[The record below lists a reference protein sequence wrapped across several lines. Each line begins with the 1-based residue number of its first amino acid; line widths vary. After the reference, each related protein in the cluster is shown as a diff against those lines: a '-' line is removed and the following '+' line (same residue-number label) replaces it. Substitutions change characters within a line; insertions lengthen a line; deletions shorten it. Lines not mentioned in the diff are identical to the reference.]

1 MAGTYASALVVLL
14 AAAGTGQAVF
24 LICGRRDWS
33 WLAPP
38 VGLGV
43 LCAVSWGLLNLTGD
57 PLPAVVALVALAAG
71 GGLVLARERA
81 AIGPAF
87 RVALAAL
94 ALASLPFVVEGR
106 FGILGTSLNPDMS
119 QHLFAA
125 DRLANGGV
133 ERLISEGYPLGP
145 HAVAAALD
153 RLGPSLVQAFGGLTL
168 AITVVTALTP
178 LALLRDLRPARLVLG
193 ALLVGFAYMAASY
206 LIQGAFKETLQAL
219 LVLAF
224 AVGLHELAAGRLGGR
239 APKERWR
246 LLCAVPLAALA
257 VGSVYAYSFPGL
269 AWLIGAL
276 GLWAVVE
283 LLVARGLQPL
293 RAAFVPGAVAV
304 AAAVVAVVP
313 ELGRVLDFA
322 EFETFDPDG
331 EGLGNLFNAISP
343 LEALGVWPSG
353 DFRLDPGAGF
363 APTAAFWLG
372 GMLAL
377 AAMAYGVAWWVRRDE
392 RAVPAALAAA
402 GLLYLYPLVAG
413 TPYQE
418 AKAIVIAAPLAM
430 LIAVRPLLADL
441 PSLPDLLDRTAPA
454 PRRDRAV
461 GLLAVA
467 FMGSAAA
474 CSVLALGNGPVGPTE
489 WGPGLIELRAS
500 GKLGP
505 GGEDGHDTLVLA
517 PEEQLVDAHGRDLY
531 LWELRGGRVCAG
543 VTGSDLPEAGIENIV
558 EYDDGRVFPHGFQ
571 IALRGAPEQACPF
584 IADGDRAAPSE
595 PD

>member
-24 LICGRRDWS
+24 LVCGRREWS

-43 LCAVSWGLLNLTGD
+43 LCAVSWGFLNLTGD

-81 AIGPAF
+81 AIGSGF
-87 RVALAAL
+87 VVALAAL
-94 ALASLPFVVEGR
+94 ALASLPFMVEGR

-145 HAVAAALD
+145 HAVAASLD
-153 RLGPSLVQAFGGLTL
+153 QLGPSLVQAFGGLTL
-168 AITVVTALTP
+168 AIAVVTALTS
-178 LALLRDLRPARLVLG
+178 LALLRDLRPTRLVLG

-219 LVLAF
+219 LVLTF
-224 AVGLHELAAGRLGGR
+224 AVGLHELATGTLGGS

-269 AWLIGAL
+269 AWLIGAI

-304 AAAVVAVVP
+304 AVAVVAVAP

-331 EGLGNLFNAISP
+331 EGLGNLFNPISP

-363 APTAAFWLG
+363 APAAAFWLG
-372 GMLAL
+372 GLL
-377 AAMAYGVAWWVRRDE
+377 AAGALAYGVAWWARRGE

-430 LIAVRPLLADL
+430 LVAVRPLLADF
-441 PSLPDLLDRTAPA
+441 PPPTDLLDRTGPA
-454 PRRDRAV
+454 PRRGRAV
-461 GLLAVA
+461 ALLAVA

-489 WGPGLIELRAS
+489 WGPGLIELRES
-500 GKLGP
+500 GDLGP
-505 GGEDGHDTLVLA
+505 GGKDGHDTLVLA

-531 LWELRGGRVCAG
+531 LWELRGGRVCAE
-543 VTGSDLPEAGIENIV
+543 VAGSDIPEAGIENIV

-571 IALRGAPEQACPF
+571 IVVRGAPEHACPF

-595 PD
+595 PE